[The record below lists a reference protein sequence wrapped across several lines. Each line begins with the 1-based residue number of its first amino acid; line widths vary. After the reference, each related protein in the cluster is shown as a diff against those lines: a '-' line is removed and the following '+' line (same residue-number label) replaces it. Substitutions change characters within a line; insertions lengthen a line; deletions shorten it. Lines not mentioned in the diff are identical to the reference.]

1 MQKFRQQPKDQ
12 IKAESK
18 MAKEFNEQKM
28 RSKLIALYKGFL
40 ENPKSKDIRSHLI
53 QFDRDFGGLA
63 AYNDYLKSQPIP
75 KDISMAIGHVSTIF
89 QYGLGTYEN
98 NWILKIARE
107 TLDGL
112 EGAAK

>member
-1 MQKFRQQPKDQ
+1 
-12 IKAESK
+12 

-28 RSKLIALYKGFL
+28 RSKLITLYKDFL
-40 ENPKSKDIRSHLI
+40 ENPESEEIRSDLV

-75 KDISMAIGHVSTIF
+75 KDISKAIGHVSTIF

-98 NWILKIARE
+98 EWILKIAEE
-107 TLDGL
+107 TLRDL
-112 EGAAK
+112 EEAAK